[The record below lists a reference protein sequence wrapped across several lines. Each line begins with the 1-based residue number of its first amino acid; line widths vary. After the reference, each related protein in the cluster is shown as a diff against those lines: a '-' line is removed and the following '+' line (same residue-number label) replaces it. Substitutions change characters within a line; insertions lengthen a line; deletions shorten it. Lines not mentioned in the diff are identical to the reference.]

1 MTLMGCTDQRG
12 GVTSAIS
19 TALMPR
25 AHTSTYI
32 TPHPLSTCLLLLLH
46 HCSVCALGLLNLV
59 LDLLLCCYDAQSK
72 QVLQQPDSMHTD
84 RWCWLRQSLH
94 QQQ

>member
-19 TALMPR
+19 TALMPK

-32 TPHPLSTCLLLLLH
+32 TLNQLFTCLLLLLQY
-46 HCSVCALGLLNLV
+46 CLNWASFILFGILLVSFPTWVNPFTTSDKAILV
-59 LDLLLCCYDAQSK
+59 
-72 QVLQQPDSMHTD
+72 
-84 RWCWLRQSLH
+84 
-94 QQQ
+94 